1 MAEADR
7 ALTETLGR
15 FGLDS
20 LTSQPNLCRNTLRD
34 KLPDRPREV
43 ALLVTALEAGVPTRL
58 RTDSRISDVDTV
70 AAQLAGRLEHSY
82 GLSSES
88 ARWAVQT
95 WAAALD
101 LASTATPPPS
111 PAAVGANSREVATVI
126 RTPSD
131 DVTAPPIPSD
141 DVTAPPI
148 PSDDVTAPPIP
159 SEVAS
164 SPAPSGEGT
173 VLRTAP
179 GAGTAPSPPPITA
192 TPRKKGAGWGGRR
205 LVGIVG
211 VVALIGI
218 IVGVAVVGFG
228 GSGGGPHRTTG
239 QSKARQPVANRSIS
253 SSASAAS
260 ASASASSTSS
270 ASTRAFASI
279 SPVLAHRG
287 DHEGYPEETLP
298 AFLQAAN
305 RGFTVETDVRWT
317 KDGVPIINHNT
328 TTGLG
333 MVCSGGPYVVSKT
346 RWAVLRSR
354 CRTSP
359 AASKAHRAYGIPTFD
374 TTVEQL
380 SRIPGATLFAEIKID
395 QTPAENKEYL
405 AILRK
410 WHMVSRTVATS
421 FVSAYLE
428 DFGKEV
434 TQEGIRIR
442 TLRFASVGGPT
453 TLADLQHTHVWG
465 AVFLEVWDRIPAL
478 MTSAGRVGIH
488 VGIATTSASGDG
500 PPQWSEA
507 KQLGAEFVLTD
518 RPSAYHTWLAHH

>member
-15 FGLDS
+15 FGLDA

-141 DVTAPPI
+141 DVTASPI
-148 PSDDVTAPPIP
+148 PSK
-159 SEVAS
+159 VAS
-164 SPAPSGEGT
+164 SLAPSGEGT

-179 GAGTAPSPPPITA
+179 GAGTGPSPPPTTA
-192 TPRKKGAGWGGRR
+192 SPRKKIGGWGRR
-205 LVGIVG
+205 RVVGIIG
-211 VVALIGI
+211 LVALVGI

-228 GSGGGPHRTTG
+228 GSGGAPQRAGG
-239 QSKARQPVANRSIS
+239 QSKSREPVANRSIS

-260 ASASASSTSS
+260 ASASSTSS
-270 ASTRAFASI
+270 ASTRAFAS
-279 SPVLAHRG
+279 
-287 DHEGYPEETLP
+287 
-298 AFLQAAN
+298 
-305 RGFTVETDVRWT
+305 
-317 KDGVPIINHNT
+317 
-328 TTGLG
+328 
-333 MVCSGGPYVVSKT
+333 
-346 RWAVLRSR
+346 
-354 CRTSP
+354 
-359 AASKAHRAYGIPTFD
+359 
-374 TTVEQL
+374 
-380 SRIPGATLFAEIKID
+380 
-395 QTPAENKEYL
+395 
-405 AILRK
+405 
-410 WHMVSRTVATS
+410 
-421 FVSAYLE
+421 
-428 DFGKEV
+428 
-434 TQEGIRIR
+434 
-442 TLRFASVGGPT
+442 
-453 TLADLQHTHVWG
+453 
-465 AVFLEVWDRIPAL
+465 
-478 MTSAGRVGIH
+478 
-488 VGIATTSASGDG
+488 
-500 PPQWSEA
+500 
-507 KQLGAEFVLTD
+507 
-518 RPSAYHTWLAHH
+518 